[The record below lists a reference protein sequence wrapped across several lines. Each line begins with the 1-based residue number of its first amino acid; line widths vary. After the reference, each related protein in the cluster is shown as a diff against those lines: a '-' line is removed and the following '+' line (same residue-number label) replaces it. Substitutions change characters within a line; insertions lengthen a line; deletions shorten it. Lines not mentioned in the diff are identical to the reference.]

1 MDGGGIMRFNPN
13 DFTEKSLKAF
23 QEAQNVLAYS
33 GGNILKPEHLLL
45 AILNVDDENVKKIFE
60 GANINSVKIKLEEAL
75 SEEMGVYYSMS
86 YGGQQ
91 GIYLSTSL
99 ANALQIA
106 KSEAVSMG
114 FKKIPLLAL
123 LLGVL
128 MEGTSYASKLL
139 SAYTSEALIRK
150 RLQEMLENGDE
161 EIESGVGDPL
171 KKFTVDLTKEAKKG
185 KLTPVIGR
193 EKEINRMIEILS
205 RKSKNNPVLVGDAGV
220 GKTAVVE
227 GLAQLIV
234 EENPSSYLKNKK
246 ILQLDMAALLAGSKF
261 RGEFEERLKS
271 VIDTVKEK
279 SDEIILFIDEL
290 HNIIGAGVAEGNAMD
305 AANILKPALARGE
318 IKVIG
323 ATTYEEYK
331 KHIEKDKALARR
343 FQPVYVQEPT
353 PEQAIEILRGIKET
367 YEKHHKVEILD
378 EALIAAVKLSHRYIN
393 DRFLPDKAIDLIDEA
408 CARVKLRNSAKPEK
422 VRELEKKMSKLE
434 EEINKLT
441 LEKKYEEASQ
451 KKAEYF
457 DLQKELEKAQKAAK
471 HVQSEISNVV
481 DEDIIASLVQEWTG
495 IPVTRMVEDEKKRL
509 ANLEN
514 EIHKRLVDQDEAVKT
529 VADHI
534 KKARAGLKDPKKPV
548 GSFLF
553 LGPTGVGKTELART
567 LAEILFGTEDA
578 LVRIDMSEYMEKFN
592 VSRLVGA
599 APGYVGYEQGGQ
611 LTEMIRRRP
620 YSVVLFD
627 EVEKAH
633 PDVFNILLQILDDG
647 RLTDSQGRT
656 VNFSNT
662 IIILTSNLGSEF
674 LNKTKKNV
682 GFVGD
687 TEEESYKNMKNDIMG
702 QVKMVFK
709 PEFINRLDDIIVFKP
724 LSISQIKRIVDIMIS
739 RLEERLKEK
748 HISIQITEA
757 AKDVIAKEG
766 FDPVYGA
773 RPLRR
778 VIERKIESPLA
789 TMIIEDT
796 IKEGDTVIVD
806 SKDGENL
813 EIRKAGGELLKKRD

>member
-1 MDGGGIMRFNPN
+1 MRFNPN

-23 QEAQNVLAYS
+23 QEAQNVLSYS

-45 AILNVDDENVKKIFE
+45 AIINVEDENVKKVFE
-60 GANINSVKIKLEEAL
+60 GSNINSLKMKLEEFL

-86 YGGQQ
+86 YGGAQ

-99 ANALQIA
+99 ANSIQIA
-106 KSEAVSMG
+106 RSESSKMG
-114 FKKIPLLAL
+114 FKKVPLIAL
-123 LLGVL
+123 LLGILV
-128 MEGTSYASKLL
+128 EGTSFASKQL
-139 SAYTSEALIRK
+139 STYTSEALIREV
-150 RLQEMLENGDE
+150 LQEMLENGDE
-161 EIESGVGDPL
+161 ETESGAGDPL
-171 KKFTVDLTKEAKKG
+171 KKFTIDLTKEAKKG

-227 GLAQLIV
+227 GLAELIV
-234 EENPSSYLKNKK
+234 DENPPSYLKNKK

-271 VIDTVKEK
+271 VIDTVKER

-305 AANILKPALARGE
+305 AANILKPSLARGE

-331 KHIEKDKALARR
+331 QYIEKDKALARR
-343 FQPVYVQEPT
+343 FQPVYIQEPT
-353 PEQAIEILRGIKET
+353 PEQAVEILKGIKET

-378 EALIAAVKLSHRYIN
+378 EALSAAVNLSHRYIN

-422 VRELEKKMSKLE
+422 IRELERKMSKLE

-441 LEKKYEEASQ
+441 LEEKYEEASK

-457 DLQKELEKAQKAAK
+457 DLQKELEKAQQAAK
-471 HVQSEISNVV
+471 HVQSEINNVV

-514 EIHKRLVDQDEAVKT
+514 EIHKRLVDQDEAVHT

-553 LGPTGVGKTELART
+553 LGPTGVGKTELAKT
-567 LAEILFGTEDA
+567 LAEILFGSEDA
-578 LVRIDMSEYMEKFN
+578 LIRIDMSEYMEKFN

-611 LTEMIRRRP
+611 LTEMVRRRP
-620 YSVVLFD
+620 YSVILFD

-674 LNKTKKNV
+674 LNNSKKSL
-682 GFVGD
+682 GFVGE
-687 TEEESYKNMKNDIMG
+687 TEEESYENTKNEIMS
-702 QVKMVFK
+702 QVKMTFR

-724 LSISQIKRIVDIMIS
+724 LSITQIKSIVDIMIS

-748 HISIQITEA
+748 EISIQITES
-757 AKDVIAKEG
+757 AKEVIAKEG
-766 FDPVYGA
+766 FDSVYGA

-789 TMIIEDT
+789 NMIIEDT

-813 EIRKAGGELLKKRD
+813 EIRKAAGELLKKRD

>member
-1 MDGGGIMRFNPN
+1 
-13 DFTEKSLKAF
+13 
-23 QEAQNVLAYS
+23 
-33 GGNILKPEHLLL
+33 
-45 AILNVDDENVKKIFE
+45 
-60 GANINSVKIKLEEAL
+60 
-75 SEEMGVYYSMS
+75 
-86 YGGQQ
+86 
-91 GIYLSTSL
+91 
-99 ANALQIA
+99 
-106 KSEAVSMG
+106 
-114 FKKIPLLAL
+114 
-123 LLGVL
+123 
-128 MEGTSYASKLL
+128 
-139 SAYTSEALIRK
+139 
-150 RLQEMLENGDE
+150 
-161 EIESGVGDPL
+161 
-171 KKFTVDLTKEAKKG
+171 
-185 KLTPVIGR
+185 
-193 EKEINRMIEILS
+193 
-205 RKSKNNPVLVGDAGV
+205 
-220 GKTAVVE
+220 
-227 GLAQLIV
+227 
-234 EENPSSYLKNKK
+234 
-246 ILQLDMAALLAGSKF
+246 
-261 RGEFEERLKS
+261 
-271 VIDTVKEK
+271 
-279 SDEIILFIDEL
+279 
-290 HNIIGAGVAEGNAMD
+290 
-305 AANILKPALARGE
+305 
-318 IKVIG
+318 
-323 ATTYEEYK
+323 
-331 KHIEKDKALARR
+331 
-343 FQPVYVQEPT
+343 
-353 PEQAIEILRGIKET
+353 

-378 EALIAAVKLSHRYIN
+378 EALIGAVNLSHRYIN

-422 VRELEKKMSKLE
+422 IRELEKKMSKLE

-441 LEKKYEEASQ
+441 LEEKYEEASQ

-471 HVQSEISNVV
+471 RVQSEISNVV

-514 EIHKRLVDQDEAVKT
+514 EIHTRLVDQEEAVNT

-611 LTEMIRRRP
+611 LTEIIRRRP

-674 LNKTKKNV
+674 LNKTKKSV
-682 GFVGD
+682 GFVGE
-687 TEEESYKNMKNDIMG
+687 TEEESYENTKNEIMS
-702 QVKMVFK
+702 QVKMAFR

-739 RLEERLKEK
+739 RLEGRLKEK

-789 TMIIEDT
+789 NMIIEDT

-806 SKDGENL
+806 SKDDENL
-813 EIRKAGGELLKKRD
+813 EIRKAAGELLKKRD

>member
-1 MDGGGIMRFNPN
+1 VA
-13 DFTEKSLKAF
+13 TL
-23 QEAQNVLAYS
+23 Y
-33 GGNILKPEHLLL
+33 
-45 AILNVDDENVKKIFE
+45 
-60 GANINSVKIKLEEAL
+60 
-75 SEEMGVYYSMS
+75 
-86 YGGQQ
+86 
-91 GIYLSTSL
+91 
-99 ANALQIA
+99 
-106 KSEAVSMG
+106 
-114 FKKIPLLAL
+114 
-123 LLGVL
+123 LLGV
-128 MEGTSYASKLL
+128 
-139 SAYTSEALIRK
+139 
-150 RLQEMLENGDE
+150 
-161 EIESGVGDPL
+161 VGSN
-171 KKFTVDLTKEAKKG
+171 FFAISDLTKEAKKG

-193 EKEINRMIEILS
+193 EKEINRMVEILS

-227 GLAQLIV
+227 GLAQMIV
-234 EENPSSYLKNKK
+234 EENPPSYLKNKK

-331 KHIEKDKALARR
+331 KYIEKDKALARR
-343 FQPVYVQEPT
+343 FQPVYIQEPT

-378 EALIAAVKLSHRYIN
+378 EALIGAVKLSHRYIN

-422 VRELEKKMSKLE
+422 IRELEKKMSKLE

-441 LEKKYEEASQ
+441 LEEKYEEASQ

-457 DLQKELEKAQKAAK
+457 DLQKELEQAQKAAK
-471 HVQSEISNVV
+471 RVQSEISNVV

-514 EIHKRLVDQDEAVKT
+514 EIHTRLVDQEEAVNT

-611 LTEMIRRRP
+611 LTEIIRRRP

-627 EVEKAH
+627 EIEKAH

-674 LNKTKKNV
+674 LNKTKKSV
-682 GFVGD
+682 GFVGE
-687 TEEESYKNMKNDIMG
+687 TEEESYENTKNEIMS
-702 QVKMVFK
+702 QVKMAFR

-789 TMIIEDT
+789 NMIIEDN

-806 SKDGENL
+806 AKDDENL